1 MSKGFTLIE
10 LLAAVL
16 ILGVLSAIAMPQYRK
31 SIDRARM
38 MEGIQVLPAIY
49 DSYQRWYAENPGV
62 PTKNPPSFNLVDI
75 SLKGHAGPD
84 LVRLEEWKS
93 PVWLTPNF
101 AYTVTPSNLDESN
114 KYGGMLV
121 YGVYRKGKYKG
132 QMFLYNPTGLLS
144 TDGGNAHVFCVPK
157 ILISAN
163 LPDGACEL
171 LGYKSDDIYEG
182 EDGAVVYAMVRMGSW
197 PSDIRNEGLYDGL

>member
-16 ILGVLSAIAMPQYRK
+16 ILGVLSSIAMPQYRK

-49 DSYQRWYAENPGV
+49 DSYQRWYAENPDV
-62 PTKNPPSFNLVDI
+62 SKKDPPPFSLVDI

-84 LVRLEEWKS
+84 LVRGEKNF

-101 AYTVTPSNLDESN
+101 AYTVTPSSFDTVDR
-114 KYGGMLV
+114 YGGMLI

-144 TDGGNAHVFCVPK
+144 SQDGNAHVFCVPAM
-157 ILISAN
+157 LISAG

-182 EDGAVVYAMVRMGSW
+182 ENGAVVYAMVRMGW
-197 PSDIRNEGLYDGL
+197 WATDIRDGEIYDGL